1 MNAYALSLELAATG
15 SRTRKFIGIS
25 IMIHALILLWL
36 MLYRTI
42 APLPPAITEVTWIDP
57 VTIQPPAVKVTVDKP
72 VQRVEKRTTQPEQNP
87 VHFVRKTEKNDFAPQ
102 PQTDQAVEDK
112 LRRKLN
118 AMERTSD
125 QPMRIADLVT
135 PKTVGQP
142 SLASLPNEEKKGE
155 EAVKLSRRES
165 TKDRPLQL
173 TRSETVRTAP
183 AMNLSKVPEKKI
195 APATIEKSDDSA
207 SQRIID
213 GVRLVGPVADRELKS
228 YRLPT
233 YPEWAKSD
241 GVEATVKLYF
251 VVLPNGR
258 VKENILIQKTSGF
271 QDFDRNA
278 IEALLTWRF
287 EALKSGQTG
296 EQWGSITFNFRLR

>member
-1 MNAYALSLELAATG
+1 MNAYALSLEMAATD
-15 SRTRKFIGIS
+15 SRTRKFMGIS
-25 IMIHALILLWL
+25 LVIHVLILLWL
-36 MLYRTI
+36 MLYRNI
-42 APLPPAITEVTWIDP
+42 APLPPALTEVTWIDP
-57 VTIQPPAVKVTVDKP
+57 VTIQPPSVKVMVDKP
-72 VQRVEKRTTQPEQNP
+72 VQRVEKRATQPQQKP

-118 AMERTSD
+118 AMERRVE

-155 EAVKLSRRES
+155 ETVKLSRQES
-165 TKDRPLQL
+165 TKGRPLQL
-173 TRSETVRTAP
+173 TRSEPVRTAP

-195 APATIEKSDDSA
+195 APAKIEKADDSTA
-207 SQRIID
+207 QRIID

-228 YRLPT
+228 YQLPT

-278 IEALLTWRF
+278 IEALMTWRF
-287 EALKSGQTG
+287 ESLKSGQTG